1 MKMVC
6 KAANRYG
13 GQKRAFGDAVEVSR
27 HDVRLVSALGWFV
40 PFEEPTT
47 TTAPKLQTC
56 ARTTT
61 PPARNPAFANFLLTI
76 PETDAEEVAVAQ
88 AALSPVVEPSLEEAK
103 PKRTYQRRDMTA
115 EGI

>member
-13 GQKRAFGDAVEVSR
+13 GRKRAFGDAVEVSR

-61 PPARNPAFANFLLTI
+61 PPARNPAFADFLRTI
-76 PETDAEEVAVAQ
+76 PEAPEEAAAEAPPVPEVLDAA
-88 AALSPVVEPSLEEAK
+88 AK
-103 PKRTYQRRDMTA
+103 PKRTYQRRDMQA
-115 EGI
+115 EGV